1 MSDFQTT
8 NWSLIAAAASAGITV
23 ETYAALDQLCKVY
36 WTPVLVFVQRSWR
49 DPESARDLAQ
59 SFFTRILE
67 HHNTLA
73 TVDPGKG
80 RFRAWLLGALQHFLA
95 NERRRERALKRGGG
109 IDSLSLDEINDDDCC
124 ARAPADPFTPE
135 RVYDRQWALAVL
147 ERALDGLRREY
158 VEKDRYQRFEQLLGF
173 LMGDSPAYDAVA
185 GRLGVKPKTLRV
197 EVHRLRRRF
206 RNLLRAE
213 IKATVQRPADVDD
226 ELRHLL
232 AALTDAPQAPEGH
245 PQ

>member
-23 ETYAALDQLCKVY
+23 ETHAALDQLCKAY
-36 WTPVLVFVQRSWR
+36 WAPVLVFVQRSWG

-73 TVDPGKG
+73 TVDPRKG

-95 NERRRERALKRGGG
+95 NEWRRERAVKRGGG
-109 IDSLSLDEINDDDCC
+109 IDPLSLDAITADDCC
-124 ARAPADPFTPE
+124 AREPADLSTPE
-135 RVYDRQWALAVL
+135 RLYDRQWALAVL
-147 ERALDGLRREY
+147 ERALDRLKREY
-158 VEKDRYQRFEQLLGF
+158 AEKDQCQRFEQLLGF
-173 LMGDSPAYDAVA
+173 LMGDAPPYDMLA

-206 RNLLRAE
+206 RNLLRTE

-226 ELRHLL
+226 ELRYLL
-232 AALTDAPQAPEGH
+232 AALTDAPPTLWGH